1 MVEEFGPVQIMV
13 VGFPGTEFRGEILPE
28 LQRLRDADLVRV
40 IDLVVVAKD
49 DNDEIIAVELSDLS
63 PEQTEELGAIAGA
76 LIGLGAE
83 GDEGLEPGAE
93 AGAMAAEDGFLGDET
108 MWSIADTIP
117 AGTTAAVALLE
128 HRWAIPLRDA
138 IRRAGGI
145 PLADSWIHPED
156 LVAIGAAVAD
166 ANAAEGDG

>member
-1 MVEEFGPVQIMV
+1 MDEFGPVQIMV
-13 VGFPGTEFRGEILPE
+13 VGFDGTSFNGEILPE
-28 LQRLRDADLVRV
+28 LQRLRDLDIIRV

-49 DNDEIIAVELSDLS
+49 TAGDIVSVDISDLTDD
-63 PEQTEELGAIAGA
+63 ERQQFGAIAGA

-83 GDEGLEPGAE
+83 GNEEGME
-93 AGAMAAEDGFLGDET
+93 AGALAGAEAAEDGILGDDE

-117 AGTTAAVALLE
+117 MGTTAAVALLE

-138 IRRAGGI
+138 IRRAGGV

-156 LVAIGAAVAD
+156 LIAIGAAAAGD
-166 ANAAEGDG
+166 A